1 MVKDMQT
8 IMSFCKSRGFM
19 YQGSEIYGGIAN
31 VWDFGP
37 LGCRLKITLKILG
50 EKDTYKKEQIVMK

>member
-1 MVKDMQT
+1 MVKDMHT
-8 IMSFCKSRGFM
+8 IVNFCKSRGFM

-37 LGCRLKITLKILG
+37 YEDVPKFIL
-50 EKDTYKKEQIVMK
+50 TIL

>member
-37 LGCRLKITLKILG
+37 LGCRLKNNI
-50 EKDTYKKEQIVMK
+50 KDTWRK

>member
-8 IMSFCKSRGFM
+8 IVNFCKSRGFM

-37 LGCRLKITLKILG
+37 
-50 EKDTYKKEQIVMK
+50 